1 MGEYQW
7 ITDLA
12 KKKYTRIITVVIKEQ
27 SYDGVFMTGSSY
39 DTKQFMMQISHDT
52 TKLWQ
57 NIVMTQ

>member
-7 ITDLA
+7 ITDSNYQNLA

-52 TKLWQ
+52 TKL
-57 NIVMTQ
+57 

>member
-52 TKLWQ
+52 TKL
-57 NIVMTQ
+57 